1 MQYVHEIQWENISK
15 IISRRC
21 SQIENADGRRKRNLR
36 KSARNKSALICE
48 RKRSEN

>member
-21 SQIENADGRRKRNLR
+21 SQIENADGRRKKIGVDLR
-36 KSARNKSALICE
+36 EKIQEK
-48 RKRSEN
+48 